1 MDNHNRLII
10 TKVTPAYWR
19 VVLNNPPF
27 NLFDELMFADFMR
40 LMDDLDRDP
49 DVKIIVLDSENPDYF
64 CGLYEATWDG
74 RSTRPETFD
83 FNEWPRFVT
92 RLANSRVV
100 SVCKLRGR
108 ARGQG
113 SEITLACDIR
123 FASKEKAHLT
133 QPEVSFSVVPGGG
146 GSNWLPRLVGRSRAL
161 EIILGADDIDAD
173 TAEKY
178 GYVNRSIPDAEL
190 DAFVDNF
197 VRRVSNF
204 DKRALE
210 LAKKSVNA
218 HGDGMAPE
226 AERWASA
233 QSFLGTLTWP
243 DTQAKLGKVGGAGL
257 LQDPDFYLNMP
268 ARMGA
273 FTG

>member
-1 MDNHNRLII
+1 
-10 TKVTPAYWR
+10 
-19 VVLNNPPF
+19 
-27 NLFDELMFADFMR
+27 MFAEFVR
-40 LMDDLDRDP
+40 LMDELDRDQ
-49 DVKIIVLDSENPDYF
+49 DVKIIVLESENPDYF
-64 CGLYEATWDG
+64 CALFDATWDG
-74 RSTRPETFD
+74 RSTRPDTFD
-83 FNEWPRFVT
+83 FNEWPRFVS

-123 FASKEKAHLT
+123 FASKEKAFLT

-146 GSNWLPRLVGRSRAL
+146 GDNWLPRLVGRSRAL
-161 EIILGADDIDAD
+161 EIVLGADDIDAD

-178 GYVNRSIPDAEL
+178 GYVNRSIPVAEL

-210 LAKKSVNA
+210 LAKKSINA
-218 HGDGMAPE
+218 HGGGMAPE

-243 DTQAKLGKVGGAGL
+243 DTQAKLGKIGGAGL
-257 LQDPDFYLNMP
+257 LQDNDFNLNM
-268 ARMGA
+268 AAHMGA
-273 FTG
+273 FSG